1 MNLRRLL
8 RNIIMLPLLP
18 IFGTFGDT
26 YETITTSHPFNK
38 TYYNGLFLKGQEN
51 YVVFDQFAER
61 QNGIDIPL
69 NAGDTAV
76 FTRVAPFGMSRTAL
90 TQGTNPNATKIKGNT
105 VSATVAEYGALI
117 EPSKKFWVT
126 NLDKNLSETAIEFG
140 KASASTIDSL
150 IWEVVVENGIGL
162 LADADST
169 NSGEVSCVASG
180 SSTTTVVVSSLPGG
194 ISTSDTGVI
203 VFLTGENAG
212 MSRPFTYST
221 TNTITLGSAVQAT
234 VADGDLARVVCTQSL
249 TTGDTIN
256 AELIRKAVALLESTG
271 SPVFDDGYYHA
282 VYTPTQKYDFQ
293 RDEEWLNIKQQAAP
307 KDLYRNL
314 DGELYNVRFHKDLNP
329 YRHTAGTIGTYVSS
343 AAVYVLSIFGKGAF
357 GNVRVKGVNK
367 KFYICPPEA
376 TTTNPLAMYGTMS
389 WYDLCA
395 PTVLDGRRIVNIFN
409 CPTTL

>member
-18 IFGTFGDT
+18 ILGTFGDT

-51 YVVFDQFAER
+51 YAVLDQFATR
-61 QNGIDIPL
+61 QENIDIPI
-69 NAGDTAV
+69 NRGDNVT
-76 FTRVAPFGMSRTAL
+76 FTRVAPFGLSRTAL

-105 VSATVAEYGALI
+105 VSATVAEYGNFV
-117 EPSKKFWVT
+117 EPSKKYWVT
-126 NLDKNLSETAIEFG
+126 NMDANLSETALELG
-140 KASASTIDSL
+140 KSSASTIDSL
-150 IWEVVVENGIGL
+150 IWEVIAENGIGL
-162 LADADST
+162 LADADSG

-180 SSTTTVVVSSLPGG
+180 SSTTTVVVSSLPAS
-194 ISTSDTGVI
+194 ISTADTGVI

-212 MSRPFTYST
+212 QSRPFTYASS
-221 TNTITLGSAVQAT
+221 NTITLGSAVQGT

-249 TTGDTIN
+249 TTGDTIT
-256 AELIRKAVALLESTG
+256 AELIRKSVAILESSG

-282 VYTPTQKYDFQ
+282 VYTPLQKYDFQ
-293 RDEEWLNIKQQAAP
+293 RDSDWIDVKHYAAP

-314 DGELYNVRFHKDLNP
+314 DGELYGVRFHKDNNP
-329 YRHTAGTIGTYVSS
+329 YRHTAGTIGTYVASG
-343 AAVYVLSIFGKGAF
+343 AVYVLSIFGKGAF
-357 GNVRVKGVNK
+357 GNVRIKGVNK
-367 KFYICPPEA
+367 KFYMCPPTA
-376 TTTNPLAMYGTMS
+376 TASNPLAMFGTMG